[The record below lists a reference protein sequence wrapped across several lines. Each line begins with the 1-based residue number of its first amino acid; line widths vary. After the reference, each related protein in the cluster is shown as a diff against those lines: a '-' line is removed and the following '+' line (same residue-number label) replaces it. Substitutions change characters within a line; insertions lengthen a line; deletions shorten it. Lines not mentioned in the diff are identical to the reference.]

1 MVDLTPAQEAE
12 LREAFDA
19 CDPNGDGLIDPEE
32 FYELL
37 KKLDSDVSREE
48 CLLDFDAADSD
59 GDGHIGFEE
68 FAAWWMG

>member
-1 MVDLTPAQEAE
+1 MAGPSEVDAAE
-12 LREAFDA
+12 LRRAFDA
-19 CDPNGDGLIDPEE
+19 CDPNRDGLIDPEE
-32 FYELL
+32 FYVLL

-68 FAAWWMG
+68 FSAWWTG

>member
-1 MVDLTPAQEAE
+1 MAGPQDAAAAE
-12 LREAFDA
+12 LRKAFES

-37 KKLDSDVSREE
+37 RKLDSDVSREE
-48 CLLDFDAADSD
+48 CLLDFEAADSD

-68 FAAWWMG
+68 FAAWWTG